1 MQFDFATAGR
11 ILFGRGVA
19 RQIVPAAREY
29 GLRALLVRGSNSAR
43 SAFIHEAIP
52 CTAFEV
58 ADEPTV
64 QLVQQGVQLFR
75 RDSCDVVI
83 GFGGGSVIDAAKA
96 IAGLAGN
103 PGEALDYLE
112 VVGKGQP
119 ITEPSVPFIA
129 VPTTAGTGSEVT
141 RNAVL
146 GSPEHGVKASLRSPL
161 LLARLAIVD
170 PELTVDLPPGITA
183 STGLDALTQLIE
195 PYVSAR
201 RNAMVDL
208 YCVEGIRRVRKS
220 LRQAYQNGSDIE
232 ARTDMSF
239 ASLLGGL
246 SLANAGLGVVHGFA
260 APIGGMFHAPHGAVC
275 AALLPGGMAVNI
287 RALRQRDSDGV
298 PLKRYAEIAAILT
311 GNPDARPEDGVDWVQ
326 RLCEDLSISSL
337 RVYGIDEAY
346 VPQLVDKAMK
356 ASSTKG
362 NAIVLTAE
370 EMTEVLGAAL

>member
-11 ILFGRGVA
+11 ILFGRGTA
-19 RQIVPAAREY
+19 RQIVPAARDY
-29 GLRALLVRGSNSAR
+29 GGRALLVRGGNAAR
-43 SAFIHEAIP
+43 SAFLGEEFP
-52 CTAFEV
+52 CTPFEV
-58 ADEPTV
+58 RDEPTV
-64 QLVQQGVQLFR
+64 QLVQEGVNIFS
-75 RDSCDVVI
+75 RDACDLVI

-96 IAGLAGN
+96 IAGLAAN
-103 PGEALDYLE
+103 PGDALDYLE

-119 ITEPSVPFIA
+119 ITIPAVPFIA

-146 GSPEHGVKASLRSPL
+146 GSPEHGVKASLRSPF
-161 LLARLAIVD
+161 LLAKLAVVD
-170 PELTVDLPPGITA
+170 PELTLELPQAITA

-208 YCVEGIRRVRKS
+208 YCLEGIRRIRKS
-220 LRQAYQNGSDIE
+220 LRRAYEDGGDIE

-246 SLANAGLGVVHGFA
+246 SLANAGLGIVHGFA

-275 AALLPGGMAVNI
+275 AALLPHGMDVNI
-287 RALRQRDSDGV
+287 RALRERDPESV
-298 PLKRYAEIAAILT
+298 PLNRYAEIAAILT
-311 GNPDARPEDGVDWVQ
+311 GRPDAMPEHGVEWVEG
-326 RLCEDLSISSL
+326 LCEDLNVPGL
-337 RVYGIDEAY
+337 RFYGVDEGY
-346 VPQLVDKAMK
+346 VPQLAEKAMK

-362 NAIVLTAE
+362 NPIGLTPA
-370 EMTEVLGAAL
+370 EMTNVLGAAL